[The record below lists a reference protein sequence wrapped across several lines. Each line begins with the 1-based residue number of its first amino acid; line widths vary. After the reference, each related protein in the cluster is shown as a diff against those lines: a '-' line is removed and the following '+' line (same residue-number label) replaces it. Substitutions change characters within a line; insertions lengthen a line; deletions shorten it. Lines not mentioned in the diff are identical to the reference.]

1 MDIKSFFDRLIYIT
15 TTLKS
20 EDLHQYFYSI
30 EFTSKDSPSNGLF
43 FLAKS
48 INDYNNV
55 YHIEVSNDK
64 IQGCYYVT
72 MEVLDLEELIKYAS
86 KECGFSLLTHNNEN
100 DFIALVRGELKCF
113 IHKNVTVNYTSYSIR
128 LFKSVENETESVIS
142 VSLDKPR

>member
-30 EFTSKDSPSNGLF
+30 GFIFFDKTPIGLF

-48 INDYNNV
+48 TGQYNNG
-55 YHIEVSNDK
+55 YHIEIANEK
-64 IQGCYYVT
+64 ITGCEYGT
-72 MEVLDLEELIKYAS
+72 RETLDLEDLIEYAS
-86 KECGFSLLTHNNEN
+86 KECGFSLLTPNNGN